1 MRTGI
6 ISAFLLLAIF
16 GCKKDGGGL
25 AAQVQGKWELTSSF
39 SAWTGQHVYPAGNGN
54 TIVFNGNSFSQQI
67 NAVDTTYTYS
77 GTFEIFEGKPCDFA
91 KEQTLFKAD
100 GNAEAQSISL
110 NNNELTLGT
119 TECIADGGSST
130 YRKIH

>member
-6 ISAFLLLAIF
+6 VCAFLLLAIF
-16 GCKKDGGGL
+16 GCKKDGGGI
-25 AAQVQGKWELTSSF
+25 ASEIQGKWELASSF
-39 SAWTGQHVYPAGNGN
+39 SSWTGYHDYAAGNGN
-54 TIVFNGNSFSQQI
+54 TFTFNGNSFSQQI
-67 NAVDTTYTYS
+67 KAVDTTYTYS
-77 GTFEIFEGKPCDFA
+77 GTFKIFEGKPCDFA

-100 GNAEAQSISL
+100 GYSEAQSISL
-110 NNNELTLGT
+110 NNNELTIGT